1 MRYRV
6 CVLPDH
12 PDVQEKTGDI
22 NFMNKL
28 ALHQDTKLN
37 RFKQNNALEGIIS
50 NAAENYSTGQG
61 SADYFTSLRLLS
73 GFSEAVLFQIQG
85 RPFSNTGPPIFSR
98 SIFRQFGPSV
108 GRSRL
113 QPIAI

>member
-50 NAAENYSTGQG
+50 NAAGNYSTGQG
-61 SADYFTSLRLLS
+61 STDSVHKLLALN
-73 GFSEAVLFQIQG
+73 G
-85 RPFSNTGPPIFSR
+85 PFSNSELSILR
-98 SIFRQFGPSV
+98 SVYP
-108 GRSRL
+108 
-113 QPIAI
+113 